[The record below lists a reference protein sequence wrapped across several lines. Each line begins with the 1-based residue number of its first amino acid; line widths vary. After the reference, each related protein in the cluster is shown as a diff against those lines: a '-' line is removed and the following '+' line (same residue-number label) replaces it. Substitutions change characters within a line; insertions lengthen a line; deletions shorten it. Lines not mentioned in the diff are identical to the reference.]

1 MKRAPRFAISSAA
14 VEGAVATIAGAEL
27 HHMRDVMRLLPG
39 TEVALF
45 DERGAEYAGVIRD
58 FQARQAVIEIS
69 AAARAQAEITSEL
82 ILAAAVIKGPR
93 MDFLVEKA
101 AELGAA
107 ELWPVLCARGVAR
120 EVGGE
125 RLARWRRLAS
135 AAAKQSLA
143 PRATEVIAPLK
154 LEDLIRRLDGGR
166 LCVVLSAG
174 APALGA
180 VLRQARYTRAIASM
194 RAGGRFHGRRTGGS
208 ARGRLH
214 RRGTGRA
221 AAPQRDRGARRAQ
234 HRGRNARRIGSM
246 ITFEDFVRRSSCHNS
261 GEP

>member
-1 MKRAPRFAISSAA
+1 MKRAAKIAMRFAISSST
-14 VEGAVATIAGAEL
+14 VDGTVALVGGAEL
-27 HHMRDVMRLLPG
+27 HHMRDVMRLVPG

-45 DERGAEYAGVIRD
+45 DERGAQYAGTIRG
-58 FQARQAVIEIS
+58 FQAHHAIVEIG
-69 AAARAQAEITSEL
+69 AATRARAEATAGL
-82 ILAAAVIKGPR
+82 VLAAAVIKGSR

-125 RLARWRRLAS
+125 RLARWRRLAT

-154 LEDLIRRLDGGR
+154 LGDLIRRLNGGR

-174 APALGA
+174 APPLGA
-180 VLRQARYTRAIASM
+180 IL
-194 RAGGRFHGRRTGGS
+194 
-208 ARGRLH
+208 
-214 RRGTGRA
+214 
-221 AAPQRDRGARRAQ
+221 RGARERAPLLLLCGPEGDFTDEELAAV
-234 HRGRNARRIGSM
+234 RAAGFLPAGLGGRRL
-246 ITFEDFVRRSSCHNS
+246 RSETAALAALSIAA
-261 GEP
+261 GALDEFDRALA

>member
-14 VEGAVATIAGAEL
+14 VEGAVVLVGGAEL

-39 TEVALF
+39 AEVALF
-45 DERGAEYAGVIRD
+45 DERGAEYAGII
-58 FQARQAVIEIS
+58 QAFEARHAVVEIG
-69 AAARAQAEITSEL
+69 AATRARAEAISEL
-82 ILAAAVIKGPR
+82 VLAAAVIKGPR

-125 RLARWRRLAS
+125 RLARWRRLAT

-154 LEDLIRRLDGGR
+154 LEDLIRRLNGGR

-180 VLRQARYTRAIASM
+180 VLRQARTRALLLLCGPEGDFTDEELAAV
-194 RAGGRFHGRRTGGS
+194 RAAGFLPAGLGGR
-208 ARGRLH
+208 RL
-214 RRGTGRA
+214 RSETA
-221 AAPQRDRGARRAQ
+221 ALAALSIAAGALD
-234 HRGRNARRIGSM
+234 
-246 ITFEDFVRRSSCHNS
+246 ELVR
-261 GEP
+261 